1 MNDEFNM
8 SKEIERGLISLKF
21 NQNVLEFCA
30 CIDKISENIE
40 KMANEQLK
48 ILISYFKQG
57 SLIIND
63 MLKENN
69 KNE

>member
-1 MNDEFNM
+1 MN
-8 SKEIERGLISLKF
+8 KEIERAVISLKF
-21 NQNVLEFCA
+21 NQNVLEFTA
-30 CIDKISENIE
+30 CIDKISEDIE
-40 KMANEQLK
+40 KMTNEQLK

-63 MLKENN
+63 MLKGDD

>member
-21 NQNVLEFCA
+21 NQNVLEFTA
-30 CIDKISENIE
+30 CIDKISKDIE
-40 KMANEQLK
+40 KMTNEQLK

-63 MLKENN
+63 MLKGD
-69 KNE
+69 K